1 MNTGVSGIPRNLLC
15 LEGLSVLSAGLVAYH
30 MLAGPWTLFLV
41 LFLIPD
47 LSMLGYLAGPRIGAA
62 AYNAVH
68 TYAAPA
74 LLAGAMSLGLLTPH
88 WGLCLIWAS
97 HIGFDRALGYGLKF
111 SSAFRDTHLGKL
123 GPANASA

>member
-1 MNTGVSGIPRNLLC
+1 MTTGVSGIPRNLLR
-15 LEGLSVLSAGLVAYH
+15 LEGLCVLGAGLVAYH
-30 MLAGPWTLFLV
+30 MMAGQWTLFLI
-41 LFLIPD
+41 LFFVPD

-74 LLAGAMSLGLLTPH
+74 LVAGAMSFGLLTPH
-88 WGLCLIWAS
+88 WGLCLIWVS

-111 SSAFRDTHLGKL
+111 SSAFHDTHLGKL
-123 GPANASA
+123 GPAKLSA